1 MLDTQYYG
9 AGIFENSEVE
19 KLIAENKTLCTTIK
33 QTKEVAELIDAI
45 GNIDLNLI
53 KSYVNE
59 IKTNFADDIKNIV
72 LVGIGGSSLGAKAF
86 LSTFDLNRQ
95 CYFMENIDPVSI
107 YKTMRC
113 VANSGSLFIFVSK
126 SPFITRKFSSK

>member
-45 GNIDLNLI
+45 GNINLNLI
-53 KSYVNE
+53 KS
-59 IKTNFADDIKNIV
+59 IQ
-72 LVGIGGSSLGAKAF
+72 LF
-86 LSTFDLNRQ
+86 L
-95 CYFMENIDPVSI
+95 
-107 YKTMRC
+107 
-113 VANSGSLFIFVSK
+113 
-126 SPFITRKFSSK
+126 